1 MPSPSL
7 ILSVALAAS
16 FVPLSNL
23 SRSHYHSARRRQ
35 EAAQPFAENL
45 ANLSKYM
52 EANLRRDRVIPEV
65 IAHVPPRPVA
75 VFYPYA
81 TVLMGNEIDPSALRH
96 VPKFAF
102 ETRPNKRY
110 TIFLL
115 GPDYPSRS
123 NPYERSHVMWFLT
136 NYARNSTHEY
146 RPICRISYE
155 QPRVTRNSGRT
166 RFVFLV
172 YDQPDDIDWSRTLLE
187 APSPNINFMLDSYV
201 SQNRL
206 TLLAA
211 NYFVINMD
219 KEESE
224 TSNPSVKKSP
234 PGRIT
239 HEESSDTAEKKG
251 NGVGEAS
258 EGGKNSGSG
267 TDSSG
272 DTVTGD
278 NEQHDNVEKSAAGGR
293 STSDNENSA
302 ASDKNESD
310 ESRGRARTD
319 RDSKEKTSSEDKLI
333 GTAKNNSDDASAKS
347 DEEKAISGGHATASA
362 EKRAITDNNT
372 SSEDIRGVSPS
383 QYDEAKATSDDKSA
397 SVLEKKSGEEKSYSD
412 DKKTVRGTVDQTKT
426 GSGEAR
432 NGVDGSALDTV
443 RKEDDVGKK
452 QSHGVEKDSGPGE
465 KYVESGKTEP
475 TGTGNME
482 SKEKLTAPL
491 TGKLDYLVQEQDDMF
506 ENSALTGVGNEI
518 GNGDN
523 DP

>member
-65 IAHVPPRPVA
+65 IAHVPPEPIA

-102 ETRPNKRY
+102 ETRPHKRY

-123 NPYERSHVMWFLT
+123 NPYERSHVLWFLT

-155 QPRVTRNSGRT
+155 PPRLTSNSGRT

-211 NYFVINMD
+211 NYFIINMD
-219 KEESE
+219 KEDSE
-224 TSNPSVKKSP
+224 TSVPSVKNSP

-251 NGVGEAS
+251 NAVGEAS
-258 EGGKNSGSG
+258 EGGKKSGSG
-267 TDSSG
+267 TDGS
-272 DTVTGD
+272 DHRATGD
-278 NEQHDNVEKSAAGGR
+278 NEQPDNVEKSAAGGR

-302 ASDKNESD
+302 TSDKSESD
-310 ESRGRARTD
+310 ETRGRARAD
-319 RDSKEKTSSEDKLI
+319 RGSKDKTSSEDKLI
-333 GTAKNNSDDASAKS
+333 GTVKNSSDDASVKS
-347 DEEKAISGGHATASA
+347 DEEKAISGEHTTESA
-362 EKRAITDNNT
+362 EKRAITDNST

-383 QYDEAKATSDDKSA
+383 RYDEAKATSEDKIA
-397 SVLEKKSGEEKSYSD
+397 SVLEKKSVEERSYTNGKKS
-412 DKKTVRGTVDQTKT
+412 VGGTVDQTKT

-432 NGVDGSALDTV
+432 TGVDGSALHTV
-443 RKEDDVGKK
+443 KKEDDVGKK
-452 QSHGVEKDSGPGE
+452 QSPVGEKDSGIGEMFIEPG
-465 KYVESGKTEP
+465 KNQP

-482 SKEKLTAPL
+482 SKEKQTAPL

-506 ENSALTGVGNEI
+506 ENSAQTGVRNEM